1 MKPSLKP
8 KTSALL
14 FFYPACRLVEK
25 TCFFFL
31 GGGQQKFNNHPK
43 QPKFKQPI
51 PTSPPKSP
59 TGISTTGSCGS
70 CSRDLRNS
78 GTTGITW
85 ERAIAA
91 PVPYLG
97 VEPKIGGK
105 STPKWMVK
113 IMVENPIKMDDLG
126 VPLFLETPIFK
137 PYQRFPLPETNT
149 SSQNIG
155 RCPKRKGSS
164 SRHHFSG
171 VNY

>member
-1 MKPSLKP
+1 M
-8 KTSALL
+8 
-14 FFYPACRLVEK
+14 
-25 TCFFFL
+25 FFFW
-31 GGGQQKFNNHPK
+31 GGGNKNSTTIRNNPNSNNPFNRNNHPK
-43 QPKFKQPI
+43 HSLNFSILYQPI

-91 PVPYLG
+91 VPYLG

-113 IMVENPIKMDDLG
+113 IMGFQPYEQMDDLG